1 MSGTGSETASFV
13 RGFFSCLQ
21 QQGVRAAVLH
31 GWHGDFEGDLSDVD
45 FVIEPEAFRQ
55 LPRLIEDWCRCQG
68 WQLCQVLR
76 HETTAAYYVCSSLSD
91 PRQAVALDACSD
103 YRRNESVLLP
113 VDELLTGLIP
123 LPTGGSRVSEE
134 IELCYRFAKAAAK
147 DKNPAKALEEF
158 LHYSSAA
165 RVACETW
172 LQRDWKIALERWDGE
187 AVTAALSALRARL
200 AKRPPLS
207 NVRSLR
213 RMIGRVLRPSGLIV
227 VAPGLGEEQI
237 ADLRETFDRL
247 HFRRFQRSSGW
258 RPSLIKGLITST
270 LIVVPGIGGFIS
282 AWLPKDLL
290 FYRDPSL
297 ESARVRRDLAH
308 HLHVRCMRRERL
320 GA

>member
-1 MSGTGSETASFV
+1 M
-13 RGFFSCLQ
+13 
-21 QQGVRAAVLH
+21 LH
-31 GWHGDFEGDLSDVD
+31 GGHDGFEGDLSDVD
-45 FVIEPEAFRQ
+45 FVIEPQGFAR
-55 LPRLIEDWCRCQG
+55 LPEWIHRWCEQQG

-76 HETTAAYYVCSSLSD
+76 HETTAAYYVCSSISD

-134 IELCYRFAKAAAK
+134 VELCYRFAKAAAK
-147 DKNPAKALEEF
+147 DKNPAAALEEF
-158 LHYSSAA
+158 LRYSSAA
-165 RVACETW
+165 QVACETW
-172 LQRDWKIALERWDGE
+172 LQRDWKIALQRWDGE

-207 NVRSLR
+207 NARSLR
-213 RMIGRVLRPSGLIV
+213 RMIGRVLRPTGLIV
-227 VAPGLGEEQI
+227 VAPGLREEQI
-237 ADLRETFDRL
+237 ADLRETFERL
-247 HFRRFQRSSGW
+247 HFRRFQRATAW

-270 LIVVPGIGGFIS
+270 LIVVPGIGRLVS

-290 FYRDPSL
+290 FYGDPSL
-297 ESARVRRDLAH
+297 EPARARRDLAH